1 MSESAPQSGS
11 EPLAG
16 ISASCAETQESGVG
30 GIPKLD
36 GYEILS
42 RIGEGG
48 MGTVWL
54 AIQLGTQRK
63 VALKFLT
70 TGAFATER
78 TRKRFERE
86 IRLAAGLEHANI
98 ARVYESSLRQG
109 VYAYAMEFVDGV
121 QLERYVQKHALPRGE
136 ILQLV
141 QTVAEAIEYA
151 HQRGIIHRDLKPS
164 NIVVTDDGKPFV
176 LDFGL
181 AKIVSDSAA
190 PAELVSQEGERA
202 GTPAYMSPEQVSGTN
217 DQIDARSD
225 VYSLG
230 VILYQL
236 LTGEH
241 PHGQVE
247 TRYELFRRIAEDD
260 ARHAGEFSKKVDKDL
275 DALLMKA
282 LARDPEDRY
291 ATAGLLAADI
301 ERYRA
306 GDPITAKKKTTTYVL
321 KKKVTKHRTPIAAV
335 VIAALL
341 LLCGGTAWYFH
352 LTKHHEEDLQAATDR
367 RAQPTSQP
375 SGVAN
380 TPAVADPATAVAPI
394 TVVTVESPT
403 ITPAVEVPVSV
414 VVNVEAPEAPEPPA
428 PTQAEIQAKIQAAL
442 DTTIRPFLTTADFAG
457 AAAALKNARGG
468 AVLSRQFAAVATLK
482 KLAQIRLNMATEKSP
497 VALTVSQQGQLW
509 TTRLWT
515 DTARNLCFFDPRGR
529 RRKLAPPMLPLAMRL
544 ALLQAV
550 AKTSQQRQSAAFAI
564 EQYRQQ
570 SLLDTGLMVE

>member
-1 MSESAPQSGS
+1 MSESTPQPGS
-11 EPLAG
+11 PPLAG
-16 ISASCAETQESGVG
+16 ISASCAETEESGVG
-30 GIPKLD
+30 EMPTLD

-63 VALKFLT
+63 VALKILT

-78 TRKRFERE
+78 ARKRFERE

-121 QLERYVQKHALPRGE
+121 QLDRYAQKKALSRGE

-141 QTVAEAIEYA
+141 QTIAEAVEYA
-151 HQRGIIHRDLKPS
+151 HQRDIIHRDLKPS
-164 NIVVTDDGKPFV
+164 NVVVTDDGKPFV
-176 LDFGL
+176 LYFGL

-217 DQIDARSD
+217 DQVDARSD

-247 TRYELFRRIAEDD
+247 TRYELFRRIAEED
-260 ARHAGEFSKKVDKDL
+260 ARRAGEFSKKVDKDL

-282 LARDPEDRY
+282 LARDPDHRY

-301 ERYRA
+301 ERYRE

-321 KKKVTKHRTPIAAV
+321 KKKVTKHRTPIVAV
-335 VIAALL
+335 VIAAML
-341 LLCGGTAWYFH
+341 LLCGGTAWYLH
-352 LTKHHEEDLQAATDR
+352 LTKHHDADLQAAGDR
-367 RAQPTSQP
+367 QTQPASQP
-375 SGVAN
+375 SGVAEPP
-380 TPAVADPATAVAPI
+380 TGADPATAIAPL

-403 ITPAVEVPVSV
+403 ITPVIELPVSV
-414 VVNVEAPEAPEPPA
+414 VVNIEAPVATDPPA
-428 PTQAEIQAKIQAAL
+428 PTGPTAEEIQAAL
-442 DTTIRPFLTTADFAG
+442 DTTIRPFLTTADFSG
-457 AAAALKNARGG
+457 ASAALKNARGG
-468 AVLSRQFAAVATLK
+468 AALSRQFAAVATLK
-482 KLAQIRLNMATEKSP
+482 KLSQIRLNMATAKSP
-497 VALTVSQQGQLW
+497 IALTVSQQGRLW

-515 DTARNLCFFDPRGR
+515 DTARNLCFLDPRGR

-550 AKTSQQRQSAAFAI
+550 AKTSQQRQAAAFAI